1 MTVLL
6 LGGIMN
12 EYENILRTYAV
23 KDADFGDRYS
33 QSLYFEHKRTPHD
46 YNRAIETLR
55 DAANDINLPSRV
67 NNALVEKI
75 RSLEDH
81 RSCIM
86 GLRAVSHY
94 NTGDMITAKKL
105 ARDANMGLRE
115 GAFIYNGED
124 LRTVMDGMLQDK

>member
-1 MTVLL
+1 MK
-6 LGGIMN
+6 

-23 KDADFGDRYS
+23 KDVDFGDRYS
-33 QSLYFEHKRTPHD
+33 QSIGFEMRRTPDD
-46 YNRAIETLR
+46 YYRAIETLR
-55 DAANDINLPSRV
+55 DAASDIDLPPRV
-67 NNALVEKI
+67 GNALVEKI

-86 GLRAVSHY
+86 GLKAISHY

-124 LRTVMDGMLQDK
+124 LRTVMDGILRNE